1 MAERHIALLKAVTL
15 YLTAEWARTGDWDQ
29 DVATLGPLVTNMFQG
44 QGFDRHALAIRSLIE
59 FLPEDSDEYD
69 LLRTEIMRR
78 QYWGNR
84 RMLRDFFQRSFNEVR
99 RFTAYINTRIVDMGD
114 IRDRL
119 LGHFGDVN
127 PLTHATLQNLL
138 EDEDTVMEIMEDG
151 TYVDPRSNQYQ
162 YNFFFIEFLAESE
175 ISR

>member
-1 MAERHIALLKAVTL
+1 MAQPYNDALLKAVALHLAT
-15 YLTAEWARTGDWDQ
+15 EWARTGDWDQ

-44 QGFDRHALAIRSLIE
+44 QGFDTHALAIRSLIE
-59 FLPEDSDEYD
+59 ILPEDSDEYE
-69 LLRTEIMRR
+69 LLHTKIMTL
-78 QYWGNR
+78 QGNR
-84 RMLRDFFQRSFNEVR
+84 RKLKDFFHRRFNQGR
-99 RFTAYINTRIVDMGD
+99 LFTAYINTRIGDIGD